1 MSLPALLRIARV
13 IQRLSVKL
21 FTSQIKRIIP
31 YNVIA
36 VKISALLQDS
46 VNMAAENVL
55 REE

>member
-13 IQRLSVKL
+13 IQCLSVKL

-36 VKISALLQDS
+36 VKISALKRDS

-55 REE
+55 CEE

>member
-21 FTSQIKRIIP
+21 FTSQVKRIIP

-36 VKISALLQDS
+36 VKISVLKRDS

-55 REE
+55 CEE